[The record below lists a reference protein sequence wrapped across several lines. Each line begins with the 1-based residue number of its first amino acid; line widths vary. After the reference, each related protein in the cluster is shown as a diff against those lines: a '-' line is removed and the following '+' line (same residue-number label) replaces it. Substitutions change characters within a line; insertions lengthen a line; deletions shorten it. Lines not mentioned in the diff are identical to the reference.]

1 MGGLFNTL
9 VAKSEK
15 WFWKPF
21 NIDLVSC
28 FNVLLTIRAGVF
40 LKVEM
45 TLFLDRVQL
54 PHGCIEPFQGDS
66 LLLTTQSPGVP
77 GICLINLQ
85 KDETLS
91 QPVNQSLSGLEPKQ
105 LD

>member
-1 MGGLFNTL
+1 MFCLQL
-9 VAKSEK
+9 EQE
-15 WFWKPF
+15 
-21 NIDLVSC
+21 
-28 FNVLLTIRAGVF
+28 F

-66 LLLTTQSPGVP
+66 LLLTTQSPGVLSPGVP

-91 QPVNQSLSGLEPKQ
+91 QPVDQSLSGLEPKQ
-105 LD
+105 LVGPVQ